1 MVRISFTPNLL
12 RHVQTPADTVEGDTI
27 GAALNA
33 YFQLNPTA
41 RSYVLDDQ
49 GMVRKHIAIF
59 LNRDMI
65 PATKALATKVAAQ
78 DELYVAQA
86 LSGG

>member
-1 MVRISFTPNLL
+1 MVRISFTPNLR
-12 RHVQTPADTVEGDTI
+12 RHVQTPADAVEGDSI
-27 GAALNA
+27 GAALEA

-41 RSYVLDDQ
+41 RTYVLDDQ

-65 PATKALATKVAAQ
+65 PASQALATEVQEQ

>member
-1 MVRISFTPNLL
+1 LVRISFTPNLL
-12 RHVQTPADTVEGDTI
+12 RHVQTPADAVEGDNI
-27 GAALNA
+27 GAAFEA
-33 YFQLNPTA
+33 YFQINPSA

-49 GMVRKHIAIF
+49 GKVRKHIAIF

-65 PATKALATKVAAQ
+65 PASQALATAVEAK